1 MHIILSELHLYKQF
15 VIGIVHHRIM
25 RSLERSNTID
35 DCVVNELFDAVVN
48 QYFPYHQDV
57 RVELV
62 MKDALEM
69 HQIESTDV
77 SWIFS

>member
-1 MHIILSELHLYKQF
+1 MHRRII
-15 VIGIVHHRIM
+15 
-25 RSLERSNTID
+25 RSLERGNTID
-35 DCVVNELFDAVVN
+35 DCVVNELPDAVPN
-48 QYFPYHQDV
+48 QHLPYHQDV

-77 SWIFS
+77 SWICS